1 MPYWRLSAI
10 YFVYF
15 GIIGAIAP
23 YWSLYLSSLGFSA
36 IKIGILAS
44 IPLFVRL
51 VVPNFWGHLA
61 DKTGRRVRLLR
72 IGAIGSFVAFALLI
86 FVQDFYLIALAIALY
101 SFFWNAIMGQV
112 DTITLHCL
120 KERFAQ
126 YGRVRLWGSLGF
138 VAVVLVLGW
147 YFDTFPIAHLPRLI
161 ELLLGVLLATAFL
174 LRSNVEKRD
183 DTGKHYSEF
192 IRVLCSKEVIVFF
205 VATFLLHASHGAYYV
220 FYSIYLEEA
229 GYSRID
235 IGVYWT
241 VGVLA
246 EIILFVFIHRLLANV
261 SLWLLF
267 SVSLLLTSLRWL
279 GVAYLVDQPALLLL
293 LQLLHAFSFGVTHAV
308 AIEFCR
314 RRFSKGML
322 SRGQAF
328 YSSISFGAGSGF
340 GALMSGFIW
349 DQASNLTFVMAS
361 IFAFIAFVLVFVFIR
376 PKHPESCLGRQLV
389 VSQN

>member
-1 MPYWRLSAI
+1 MAI
-10 YFVYF
+10 TLLDH
-15 GIIGAIAP
+15 AI
-23 YWSLYLSSLGFSA
+23 
-36 IKIGILAS
+36 
-44 IPLFVRL
+44 RHR
-51 VVPNFWGHLA
+51 GHLA

-126 YGRVRLWGSLGF
+126 YGRVRLWGSLG
-138 VAVVLVLGW
+138 W

-192 IRVLCSKEVIVFF
+192 IRVLCSKEVIIFF
-205 VATFLLHASHGAYYV
+205 LATFLLHASHGAYYV

-246 EIILFVFIHRLLANV
+246 EIM
-261 SLWLLF
+261 
-267 SVSLLLTSLRWL
+267 
-279 GVAYLVDQPALLLL
+279 LLL